1 MKASHAKKMAEQA
14 FNKLAESVEAGKSE
28 KLTAYLKAMARFHNY
43 SLGNAIL
50 INFQRSDATHVAG
63 FRTWQKLGRYVK
75 AGSKGIA
82 IMAPIVWRK
91 RVVGTKEQ
99 EDDDKMAV
107 VFRTAYVFDINQ
119 TEGKPLPEFARVRGD
134 PADCTDRLEEFI
146 SGQDIKIEYSEKL
159 GFAEGV
165 SCGGTIKVKKG
176 LTAAETFSI
185 LVHELSHELLHR
197 DKDKIGSDRNV
208 REIEA
213 EAVAFVV
220 SEAIG
225 LCTGT
230 ASSDYVQIYNG
241 DKKKLFESLERIQK
255 TASRILSAIM
265 ADKKEYTA
273 TIEGQRSTA
282 QAAYVSERAQ
292 PRKMGQIDLHLEI
305 FGVAS
310 TLQVTEDENG
320 Q

>member
-50 INFQRSDATHVAG
+50 ISFQRPDATHVAG

-75 AGSKGIA
+75 KGEHGIA

-91 RVVGTKEQ
+91 KVIATEEQ
-99 EDDDKMAV
+99 GDDDKMAV
-107 VFRTAYVFDINQ
+107 AFKTAYVFDINQ
-119 TEGKPLPEFARVRGD
+119 TDGEPLPEFARVRGD
-134 PADCTDRLEEFI
+134 PADYIHRLKEFI
-146 SGQDIKIEYSEKL
+146 SGQGIKLEYSEKL
-159 GFAEGV
+159 GSADGV
-165 SCGGTIKVKKG
+165 SCGRMIKVKKG
-176 LTAAETFSI
+176 LTAAETFSV

-197 DKDKIGSDRNV
+197 DKDKISSDRNI

-213 EAVAFVV
+213 EAVSFVV

-241 DKKKLFESLERIQK
+241 DKKKLLESLERIQK
-255 TASRILSAIM
+255 TASGILRTIM
-265 ADKKEYTA
+265 AGETEHKVTV
-273 TIEGQRSTA
+273 EGQRCTA
-282 QAAYVSERAQ
+282 QAA
-292 PRKMGQIDLHLEI
+292 
-305 FGVAS
+305 
-310 TLQVTEDENG
+310 
-320 Q
+320 